1 MLTTA
6 ILAWLHILSAISWLG
21 GGILFGFVV
30 GPAIP
35 KLSTVSSAEFFV
47 RVAPRIARFFQIMA
61 GSTILF
67 GALLAYTGVSNG
79 DFPGLSPSTTWGLSI
94 MIGLS
99 LGVVAFVV
107 GELLAVPALNRVI
120 RIFSEMQ
127 TSGQR
132 EPPAELGKAIG
143 RARFTATATV
153 GLLILT
159 LVFMVA
165 AGFY

>member
-6 ILAWLHILSAISWLG
+6 VLAWLHIISAISWLG

-30 GPAIP
+30 GPALP
-35 KLSTVSSAEFFV
+35 KLSPASSAEFFV
-47 RVAPRIARFFQIMA
+47 RVAPRIGRFFQIMA
-61 GSTILF
+61 GSTVLF
-67 GALLAYTGVSNG
+67 GALLAYVGVSNG
-79 DFPGLSPSTTWGLSI
+79 DFPGLSPSTSWGLSI

-99 LGVVAFVV
+99 LGIVAFVV
-107 GELLAVPALNRVI
+107 GEFLAVPALGKVV
-120 RIFSEMQ
+120 RIFSGMQ
-127 TSGQR
+127 ASGQR

-143 RARFTATATV
+143 RARLTATATV